1 MDKSA
6 FTKQKMLDMA
16 NIFAKFTRRKIGFKD
31 YSEVTVENAG
41 VSIVRSCLYCINV
54 MDSDIFEIHKYR
66 SETEKLLVQVTSYAQ
81 SLDGHFSLLS
91 QQLDETKIQIESLLE
106 TADQLSFQKAK
117 SKPKNMRSRYIAAI
131 VANCYFDKFEKW
143 PKTARD
149 KPKASYLRATTDICK
164 ILNKRDLYA
173 ISASC
178 EDFCLH
184 SWQLWEE
191 TPPLLVGKLKPQ

>member
-1 MDKSA
+1 
-6 FTKQKMLDMA
+6 MLDMA

-66 SETEKLLVQVTSYAQ
+66 SETEKLLVQVSSYAQ
-81 SLDGHFSLLS
+81 SLDGHFSLLN
-91 QQLDETKIQIESLLE
+91 QQLDETKIQIESLLQ
-106 TADQLSFQKAK
+106 TADQLSFHKPK
-117 SKPKNMRSRYIAAI
+117 SKPKNMRSRYISAI
-131 VANCYFDKFEKW
+131 VANCYFHKFKKW
-143 PKTARD
+143 PITPRGN
-149 KPKASYLRATTDICK
+149 PIASYLRATTGICE

-178 EDFCLH
+178 EEFCLDP
-184 SWQLWEE
+184 WELWEQ
-191 TPPLLVGKLKPQ
+191 TPPLQVGELKPQ